1 MLYGSKSVSA
11 HRDHDKRK
19 IRIMLWSQV
28 CQSCLL
34 IFPCCLDNCLPTV
47 LTLLTLQFIIYIFIY
62 LVMMAPRRSVVVVT
76 VVLNKVGY
84 PFEKGFKRI
93 G

>member
-11 HRDHDKRK
+11 HWDQDMRK
-19 IRIMLWSQV
+19 VRMLLSQV

-34 IFPCCLDNCLPTV
+34 IFPYCLTSYCTDIAY
-47 LTLLTLQFIIYIFIY
+47 IIILIYFFIY
-62 LVMMAPRRSVVVVT
+62 LVMMATRRNVVVVT
-76 VVLNKVGY
+76 VVLNEVSD
-84 PFEKGFKRI
+84 PFRKSFERI